1 MGKDDANPP
10 QVSQQVLESLADFML
25 STNVGLQREDGSY
38 ITIGSMASAVKALH
52 AGQAPALIQEWAA
65 HFIIE
70 LVPLLRDTMDI
81 NVVVRDLVRAMEALK
96 HELDWQ

>member
-1 MGKDDANPP
+1 
-10 QVSQQVLESLADFML
+10 
-25 STNVGLQREDGSY
+25 
-38 ITIGSMASAVKALH
+38 
-52 AGQAPALIQEWAA
+52 LIQEWAA